1 MKVRFYPSDI
11 ELFHTEDF
19 DLSIRNKPI
28 TLTTRTIYDYKDF
41 LDRQELIEFLKSY
54 GIKLDTPNNSLEIT
68 KRPRAHI
75 MYGEHTYNVWQGES
89 LLGIMKE
96 FVR

>member
-19 DLSIRNKPI
+19 DFSARSDI
-28 TLTTRTIYDYKDF
+28 TLVARTIEDYKEF
-41 LDRQELIEFLKSY
+41 HDRQELIEFIKSY

-75 MYGEHTYNVWQGES
+75 MYGEHTYNVWQGEL
-89 LLGIMKE
+89 LLGVMKE
-96 FVR
+96 FIK